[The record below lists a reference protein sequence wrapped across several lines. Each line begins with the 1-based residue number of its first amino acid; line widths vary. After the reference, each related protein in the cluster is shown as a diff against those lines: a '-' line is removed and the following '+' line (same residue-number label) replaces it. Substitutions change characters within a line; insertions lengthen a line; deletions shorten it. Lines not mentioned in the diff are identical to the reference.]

1 MIVSAFLSP
10 CEIDRAALQ
19 NSWVVVVDV
28 LRATSTIAT
37 ALHNGAAR
45 IQPVASVSEARERA
59 KHLKNVRVLLG
70 GEKDGFRIE
79 GFDLG
84 NSPLDYSPENVK
96 GQSIIFKTT
105 NGTETFL
112 RVKSAAKILFG
123 SFLNARAI
131 GRFLN
136 RHRPDYLIFANSGLK
151 GHFSLEDSVCS
162 GYIINQLITPEL
174 ENDGATACVALAQRF
189 SDDTKYLLFE
199 QSTHGHYL
207 KNNGFTADLE
217 YCSRKDC
224 LNVIPVFDAE
234 KNGIVRVESN

>member
-10 CEIDRAALQ
+10 CEIDQAALR

-37 ALHNGAAR
+37 ALHNGAVR
-45 IQPVASVSEARERA
+45 IQPVASASRAREQARQVND
-59 KHLKNVRVLLG
+59 LPVLLG

-84 NSPLDYSPENVK
+84 NSPLDYSPEKVK
-96 GQSIIFKTT
+96 GQAIIFKTT

-112 RVKSAAKILFG
+112 RVKSASKILFG
-123 SFLNARAI
+123 SFLNAKALS
-131 GRFLN
+131 RFIN
-136 RHRPDYLIFANSGLK
+136 THRPEHLIFANSGLK

-162 GYIINQLITPEL
+162 GYIINQLITPER
-174 ENDGATACVALAQRF
+174 ENDGATACAALAQRF
-189 SDDTKYLLFE
+189 SDDTRQLLFE
-199 QSTHGHYL
+199 RSKHGRYL

-217 YCSRKDC
+217 YCSRKDF
-224 LNVIPVFDAE
+224 LNIIPVFDE
-234 KNGIVRVESN
+234 KQNGIVRFG